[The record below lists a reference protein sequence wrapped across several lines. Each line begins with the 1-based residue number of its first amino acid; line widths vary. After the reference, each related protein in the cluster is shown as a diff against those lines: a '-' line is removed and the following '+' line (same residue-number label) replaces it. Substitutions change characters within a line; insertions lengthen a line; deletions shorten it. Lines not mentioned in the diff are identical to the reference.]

1 VRGYAALQAR
11 REECTGRIRLEDLLP
26 AQEAEE
32 RAQRSEL
39 PCGGALLEA
48 LAVKPGQ
55 ERADEEVIDVA
66 RSRLA
71 AQLAAEVGDELLE
84 VVPVRPNGMGR
95 RVALPL
101 EMAAERGQ
109 RFLNLDPPPSSA
121 PHIST

>member
-11 REECTGRIRLEDLLP
+11 REERTGRIRLEDLLP

-32 RAQRSEL
+32 RAQGGEL
-39 PCGGALLEA
+39 SRGGALLET

-109 RFLNLDPPPSSA
+109 RFLNLALPPSSA
-121 PHIST
+121 PHIPT